1 MYPIIYHYGLL
12 AVVISSFLV
21 ALIGY
26 IKAYEE
32 EKKTLFILVNG
43 AGGLWALCL
52 FIFHTSPQPQIFWL
66 RFSHLAGIFIPVT
79 FVHFVFIL
87 LGEVPRRKRQLT
99 LFYLVGSI
107 LGSLS
112 FTRLLITG
120 ITYNEVMGYHVIPG
134 PVYRIFSVMF
144 FSLIVYGYFLMGKAL
159 KSSSG
164 FRKNQIRYCLVASI
178 LGLGGGISTFLPIY
192 GINVPP
198 LGILVVPSYGIILAY
213 ALLKRRLMDI
223 RTIVSKGLIYS
234 TITVLVFS
242 LLLFIGFTLITFYQP
257 IAPNLKLF
265 LYILG
270 FCFFLVLVLVPLRR
284 KLEQLIENL
293 IFKRARASYDKLT
306 RASQKLLTIL
316 DNKTL
321 SRFSLQTVV
330 RTTDVNWGTLW
341 LAGGKN
347 GNYHLEDKIGD
358 RKDKAWL
365 NEDIFL
371 NQGSTL
377 INLLEKERRLLLREE
392 ILPLFKNTENE
403 DNLEDRLRKSDFSL
417 VIPLFSKDFLKG
429 CLFLGE
435 KRSGDLFSPYEL
447 QALTLFSDQTAMAL
461 ANAQLFS
468 RIQKMKEY
476 NERIVNNVDSGLIVV
491 DRDGQI
497 TTFNRKMEE
506 MIGLACKEVLGKT
519 AKVLPSSLS
528 EIILKCWQT
537 RKPVSIPQLTLKI
550 GQSDALVVNL
560 NVSLIDEKEKKGE
573 IVVILTDFTE
583 VRRLEEKIRQTE
595 KMASVG
601 SMVSQLAHEI
611 KNPLSSI
618 RTFTELLPEK
628 FEDEE
633 FRNKFHS
640 LVSGEIERIDSLITR
655 MLNLG
660 SVDAAQYEMV
670 SIQEVIEDVLPSLD
684 LQLKEQKVRIE
695 LSHQGVVPLIW
706 ADPQSLKEAFSNI
719 LVNSIQ
725 AMPQGGKISI
735 STCKKKDR
743 NTGKSLLEISIT
755 DEGSG
760 IPQDCLH
767 RVFDPFFTTK
777 QQGSGLGLYICY
789 KIIQIHQGEIRAIN
803 TDSGASFTILLP
815 IPENKTH
822 FVKEKRR
829 IYGQSTSYKP

>member
-52 FIFHTSPQPQIFWL
+52 FIFHTSPHPQIFWL

-87 LGEVPRRKRQLT
+87 LDEIPHRKRQLT

-112 FTRLLITG
+112 FTKLLITG
-120 ITYNEVMGYHVIPG
+120 ITYKEVMGYHVIPG

-159 KSSSG
+159 KNSSG

-234 TITVLVFS
+234 TITVLVFA

-257 IAPNLKLF
+257 IAPNSKLF

-270 FCFFLVLVLVPLRR
+270 FCFFLVLVLMPLRR

-293 IFKRARASYDKLT
+293 IFRRARASYDELT
-306 RASQKLLTIL
+306 KASRKLLTIL

-330 RTTDVNWGTLW
+330 RTTDVNWGALW
-341 LAGGKN
+341 LADEKN
-347 GNYHLEDKIGD
+347 GNYHLADKIGG
-358 RKDKAWL
+358 REDKPWL
-365 NEDIFL
+365 NEDVFL

-377 INLLEKERRLLLREE
+377 IKLLEKERRLLLREE
-392 ILPLFKNTENE
+392 IIPFFKNIESE
-403 DNLEDRLRKSDFSL
+403 DGLEDRLRKSDFSL
-417 VIPLFSKDFLKG
+417 VIPLFSKNSLKG

-435 KRSGDLFSPYEL
+435 KRSRDLFSPYEL

-461 ANAQLFS
+461 TNAQLFS
-468 RIQKMKEY
+468 RIQRMKEY
-476 NERIVNNVDSGLIVV
+476 NERVVDNIDSGLIVV
-491 DRDGQI
+491 NRQGQI
-497 TTFNRKMEE
+497 TTFNRKIEE
-506 MIGLACKEVLGKT
+506 MIGLSSNEVLGKMP
-519 AKVLPSSLS
+519 KVLPPSLS
-528 EIILKCWQT
+528 EIILRCWQT
-537 RKPVSIPQLTLKI
+537 RKPFSIPQLTLKI
-550 GQSDALVVNL
+550 GQNDVLIVSVNASLV
-560 NVSLIDEKEKKGE
+560 DEKERKGE
-573 IVVILTDFTE
+573 IVVIITDFTE

-595 KMASVG
+595 KLVSVG

-633 FRNKFHS
+633 FRKKFHS
-640 LVSGEIERIDSLITR
+640 LVSGEIKRIDSLITR

-670 SIQEVIEDVLPSLD
+670 SVQEVIENVLPSLD
-684 LQLKEQKVRIE
+684 LQLKEHNMRIE
-695 LSHQGVVPLIW
+695 LTNQGAVPLIW
-706 ADPQSLKEAFSNI
+706 ADPQSLKEVFSNI

-725 AMPQGGKISI
+725 AMPQGGNIYISI
-735 STCKKKDR
+735 RRKKDR
-743 NTGKSLLEISIT
+743 NKEKLLLEIIIS
-755 DEGSG
+755 DEGNG
-760 IPQDCLH
+760 IPERYLH

-789 KIIQIHQGEIRAIN
+789 KIIQIHQGEIRAGN
-803 TDSGASFTILLP
+803 TDSGARFTILLP
-815 IPENKTH
+815 IPENKTYSI
-822 FVKEKRR
+822 KEKGT
-829 IYGQSTSYKP
+829 IHD